1 MADARERDTRTPVP
15 QATLMRLFDECMKA
29 KGFPGAPDGTGP
41 NEFWSTER
49 LNEVG
54 AERAGDEAMM
64 ACFKENSHLKPQ

>member
-1 MADARERDTRTPVP
+1 
-15 QATLMRLFDECMKA
+15 MKA